1 MKLPKN
7 TDKKAKKRQA
17 GRDRKKEKSL
27 YFKISSFRKAGDL
40 DD

>member
-17 GRDRKKEKSL
+17 GRDRKKEKSMW
-27 YFKISSFRKAGDL
+27 FKVSSFRKRGDNS
-40 DD
+40 